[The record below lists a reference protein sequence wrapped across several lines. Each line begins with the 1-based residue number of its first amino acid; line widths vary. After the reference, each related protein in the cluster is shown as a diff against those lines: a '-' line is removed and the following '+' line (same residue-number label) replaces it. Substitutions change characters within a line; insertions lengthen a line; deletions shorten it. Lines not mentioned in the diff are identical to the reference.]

1 MNTTLGRWVLGRWVL
16 GRWVLGRWV
25 LGRWVLGRWV
35 LGRSKPNALPD
46 TNRAS
51 ISDAMR
57 MMDETMVD
65 VLPVLE

>member
-1 MNTTLGRWVLGRWVL
+1 MNTTLGRWVV
-16 GRWVLGRWV
+16 
-25 LGRWVLGRWV
+25 GRWV